1 MVVFICISLIMR
13 DIKHILVCLLA
24 ICVSALEKCLFRSSA
39 HFLIGKFVFCFFFF
53 LLILSFM
60 SCLHIFEINPFSV
73 VSFAVILLIK
83 IYLNKVISLLLLCFL
98 FVKFITLGRMYI
110 QFYF

>member
-53 LLILSFM
+53 LILSFM
-60 SCLHIFEINPFSV
+60 SCLHILEINPLSV
-73 VSFAVILLIK
+73 VSFAIILFSK
-83 IYLNKVISLLLLCFL
+83 ISLNQVISLLLLCFL